1 LAELEKEYLE
11 EVEYSKQERW
21 LSNNMDIKV
30 VNQQGEEIKQE
41 YKEVK
46 EPETIAV
53 KLDEYM
59 LPSIASIFDLKPNEI
74 DQYKEEL
81 KTLYEYAK
89 TQTEL
94 RTPEAL
100 KWVIRS
106 LQGQIGSPPFG
117 ERWITYLNRYVKLRM
132 EKNKIEEEIKSFER

>member
-1 LAELEKEYLE
+1 
-11 EVEYSKQERW
+11 
-21 LSNNMDIKV
+21 MDIKV

-132 EKNKIEEEIKSFER
+132 EKNKIEEEIKSFEK

>member
-1 LAELEKEYLE
+1 
-11 EVEYSKQERW
+11 
-21 LSNNMDIKV
+21 MDIKIV
-30 VNQQGEEIKQE
+30 DREGKEVKQE
-41 YKEVK
+41 KTEVK

-59 LPSIASIFDLKPNEI
+59 LPSIASLFDLKPQEVGK
-74 DQYKEEL
+74 YKEEL

-89 TQTEL
+89 TQTNE

-106 LQGQIGSPPFG
+106 LQGKIGSPPFG
-117 ERWITYLNRYVKLRM
+117 ERWITYLNRYVRLRM
-132 EKNKIEEEIKSFER
+132 EKNKIEEEIKSFEQNV